1 MLTLLTIFLLSK
13 YKKGKYLYKLKRRL
27 LILKRAIGFGSYTMH
42 PSGVCNT
49 LQVYKNAKGSTMG
62 FPGSKMNVLRGIS
75 EAFRVGDAVT
85 AGYLSVK
92 KVDVIA
98 DKRAA

>member
-13 YKKGKYLYKLKRRL
+13 YKKGKYLYELKRRL
-27 LILKRAIGFGSYTMH
+27 LILKKAIGFGSYTMH
-42 PSGVCNT
+42 TPGVSNS
-49 LQVYKNAKGSTMG
+49 LLVYKNTRGSVTG

-75 EAFRVGDAVT
+75 EAFRAEDAVP

-92 KVDVIA
+92 KEEVMA